1 MEQPKREQM
10 SVPRLTEQTKEM
22 NGKSGRKLSQCI
34 DDLMDLLEEQDEKT
48 TNESDSVR
56 DTE

>member
-10 SVPRLTEQTKEM
+10 SVPRLTEKTKEM